1 MPEAWYN
8 RRVPAWVFWLI
19 AAAVLAAGE
28 VATLGFFL
36 GAVALAA
43 LPAAAAAAVGAGLA
57 VQLIVFI
64 VCSIGSLAFIRPI
77 ARRHLQTPPRIR
89 TGTAALV
96 GARATVLDRVHAG
109 GGRVKI
115 GGEEWT
121 ARPYDEDEVYEEG
134 ARVDVLKIEGAT
146 ALVSD

>member
-1 MPEAWYN
+1 MPD
-8 RRVPAWVFWLI
+8 WVFWLLF
-19 AAAVLAAGE
+19 AAALAAGE

-43 LPAAAAAAVGAGLA
+43 LPAALVAALGASLGI
-57 VQLIVFI
+57 QLLVFI
-64 VCSIGSLAFIRPI
+64 LGSIASLAFIRPV
-77 ARRHLQTPPRIR
+77 ARRHLRTPPKIR
-89 TGTAALV
+89 TGTAALI
-96 GARATVLDRVHAG
+96 GTRATVLDRVDSG

-121 ARPYDEDEVYEEG
+121 ARSYDEDDVFEEG
-134 ARVDVLKIEGAT
+134 ARVEVMKIEGAT

>member
-1 MPEAWYN
+1 
-8 RRVPAWVFWLI
+8 VPDWVYWLI

-36 GAVALAA
+36 GAVSLATLPAALAA
-43 LPAAAAAAVGAGLA
+43 ALGASVA
-57 VQLIVFI
+57 VQLFVFI
-64 VCSIGSLAFIRPI
+64 IGSIASLALLRPV
-77 ARRHLQTPPRIR
+77 ARRHLRTPPAIR

-96 GARATVLDRVHAG
+96 GARAVVLDQVHAD

-121 ARPYDEDEVYEEG
+121 ARPYDEDDVYEEG
-134 ARVDVLKIEGAT
+134 ARVEVMKIQGAT

>member
-1 MPEAWYN
+1 MPD
-8 RRVPAWVFWLI
+8 WVFWLI
-19 AAAVLAAGE
+19 FAAVLAAGE

-43 LPAAAAAAVGAGLA
+43 LPAALAAAVGAPLT

-64 VCSIGSLAFIRPI
+64 VGSVASLAFIRPV
-77 ARRHLQTPPRIR
+77 ARRHLHTPPAIR
-89 TGTAALV
+89 TGTAALI
-96 GARATVLDRVHAG
+96 GARATVLERVDMR

-134 ARVDVLKIEGAT
+134 TRVEVLKIEGAT
-146 ALVSD
+146 ALVAD

>member
-1 MPEAWYN
+1 
-8 RRVPAWVFWLI
+8 VPDWVFWLLG
-19 AAAVLAAGE
+19 AAVLAAGE

-43 LPAAAAAAVGAGLA
+43 LPAALVAALGAPLS
-57 VQLIVFI
+57 VQLLVFI
-64 VCSIGSLAFIRPI
+64 IGSVASLAFIRPV
-77 ARRHLQTPPRIR
+77 ARRHLNTPPAIR

-96 GARATVLDRVHAG
+96 GARAVVLERVHSD

-121 ARPYDEDEVYEEG
+121 ARPYDEDAVYDEG
-134 ARVDVLKIEGAT
+134 VRVEVLKIEGAT